1 MASWIG
7 AGRRPLVQANDY
19 TRELVE
25 LAPGAATLYDDDDGL
40 RRAVAAA
47 LADPALDPARP
58 TATVVVA
65 PLHRRPPRRALP
77 PGGTVTRP
85 GSGVVRL
92 GHGSVVPGNRWDL
105 ARDGVVAARSGPL
118 PSIAVIVTHFRQEA
132 QLQLVYA
139 ALADQRVD
147 CADLEVIVVDDGSPQ
162 LPPPPPPPL
171 SGRVVRQ
178 PDLGIRPAAARN
190 LGARSTPAEILV
202 FLDGDTVP
210 EPDYVATMAAWPAV
224 VPDALVVGRRGHADL
239 GALGPEA
246 AQRFV
251 ASGGR
256 VGSEVRL
263 PPPTWLE
270 DGYRQ
275 TGDLLRV
282 DRRSYRFVISAV
294 VACHRRLFD
303 DIGGFDAS
311 IRRYGSEDWDVAYRA
326 HNNGGV
332 LVHEPDAVA
341 WHDGPRWEERSG
353 DQRARNDEAMRLA
366 GRIPVPG
373 SRAPGVVHGRPDVI
387 VEVRLGPDVE
397 VATAVAD
404 GGVDPGGPA
413 RRARLRR

>member
-1 MASWIG
+1 M
-7 AGRRPLVQANDY
+7 L
-19 TRELVE
+19 
-25 LAPGAATLYDDDDGL
+25 
-40 RRAVAAA
+40 
-47 LADPALDPARP
+47 
-58 TATVVVA
+58 
-65 PLHRRPPRRALP
+65 
-77 PGGTVTRP
+77 
-85 GSGVVRL
+85 
-92 GHGSVVPGNRWDL
+92 
-105 ARDGVVAARSGPL
+105 
-118 PSIAVIVTHFRQEA
+118 
-132 QLQLVYA
+132 
-139 ALADQRVD
+139 
-147 CADLEVIVVDDGSPQ
+147 
-162 LPPPPPPPL
+162 
-171 SGRVVRQ
+171 RQ

-190 LGARSTPAEILV
+190 LGARSTVAEILV

-239 GALGPEA
+239 GARGPQA

-256 VGSEVRL
+256 VGSEARL
-263 PPPTWLE
+263 PPPAWLD

-397 VATAVAD
+397 VATAVATLASILVAQPDVHVYVDDDQDPAVADFFDHDPRVRTGGPAPGDLLRCRARVVVHRPVLWDRVGMAEALDRATSPVVSALTVLD
-404 GGVDPGGPA
+404 GGVVLAEVRSTWAVG
-413 RRARLRR
+413 RLRRAAPGVLDGQLSPVAIGPEEAGVTTLPEEVDLAAVFARLAGV